1 MNWVVPLSLLLST
14 EAFAQ
19 SSTTLYGVLD
29 EGLDYTNN
37 MGGHSLWEMQ
47 SGYAEGSRWGLKG
60 AEDLGGGMKAIF
72 QLENGFDV
80 SSGKL
85 NQGGRIFGRQA
96 YVGVQGEQH
105 GTLSFGRQ
113 YDSVV
118 DVLGQT
124 TANGSWGGYLF
135 SHPLDN
141 DNTDKSFR
149 VDNSVKYTSNTYGGF
164 SMTGLY
170 GFSNQ
175 PGGFANNRTY
185 SFGAQYVSG
194 PVTAAAAYMQINNSG
209 SNQSGSIATDDTNFV
224 AKRQRVW
231 GAGVNYTVAAATVGF
246 TYTHTDLNSPTGSV
260 YVGEFTTAPNS
271 LKFDN
276 FEVNAKYQFSA
287 AFYAGAMYTFTS
299 AKFGDGG
306 GNSTLRWN
314 QVGLMADYN
323 LSVRTDVYV
332 QGAYQRVSGNLTST
346 VLDMAYIPGATAPS
360 STNSQIVAHCRS
372 TSFLTRFVPSSNP
385 SHTNAG

>member
-1 MNWVVPLSLLLST
+1 
-14 EAFAQ
+14 
-19 SSTTLYGVLD
+19 
-29 EGLDYTNN
+29 
-37 MGGHSLWEMQ
+37 
-47 SGYAEGSRWGLKG
+47 
-60 AEDLGGGMKAIF
+60 
-72 QLENGFDV
+72 
-80 SSGKL
+80 
-85 NQGGRIFGRQA
+85 
-96 YVGVQGEQH
+96 
-105 GTLSFGRQ
+105 
-113 YDSVV
+113 
-118 DVLGQT
+118 
-124 TANGSWGGYLF
+124 
-135 SHPLDN
+135 
-141 DNTDKSFR
+141 
-149 VDNSVKYTSNTYGGF
+149 
-164 SMTGLY
+164 MTGLY